1 MWKMTHGMFDPETSM
16 AEKFPNIPDP
26 VQRAPP
32 AVGSVETTTLPNGV
46 RVASQDNG
54 GPVAAFG
61 LYVGVGSRNETPYS
75 AGMSHLLERLAF
87 KGSTARSK
95 YRMVR
100 DMERT
105 GAIFGASASR
115 EVLAYSA
122 EGLRERVSEIVGI
135 ITETAVTPVASVSE
149 PGSIEWDTAMEEIQA
164 QTAVMR
170 DQLRD
175 ASNDAAGVVTE
186 ALHGAAF
193 HGNTLGKFHHCLLLS
208 TEETGSLVKRG
219 ARVC

>member
-1 MWKMTHGMFDPETSM
+1 MWKMAHGMFDPETSM
-16 AEKFPNIPDP
+16 AEKIPDIPDP
-26 VQRAPP
+26 IEKAPP
-32 AVGSVETTTLPNGV
+32 AVGSVEITTLPNGV

-54 GPVAAFG
+54 GPVAALG
-61 LYVGVGSRNETPYS
+61 LFVGAGSRNETPYS

-87 KGSTARSK
+87 KGSMTRSK

-100 DMERT
+100 DMEHT

-122 EGLRERVSEIVGI
+122 EGLRENVADIVGI
-135 ITETAVTPVASVSE
+135 ITETAVTPVARVSE
-149 PGSIEWDTAMEEIQA
+149 PGSIEWDIATEEIQV

-170 DQLRD
+170 EQLRD

-193 HGNTLGKFHHCLLLS
+193 HGNTLGKFHECLLLNV
-208 TEETGSLVKRG
+208 LRRL
-219 ARVC
+219 ALW